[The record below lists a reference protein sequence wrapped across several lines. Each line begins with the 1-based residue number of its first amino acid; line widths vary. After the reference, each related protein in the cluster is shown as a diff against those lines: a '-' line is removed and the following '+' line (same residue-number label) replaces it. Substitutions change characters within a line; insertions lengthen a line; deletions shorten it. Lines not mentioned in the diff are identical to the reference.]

1 MPLKLAKIL
10 SGFIVVIQYCNGI
23 LFRDNIGIDLND
35 ILSEKL
41 MPMSMID
48 IESTAKFPLQFNG
61 NTPGFISRQNISEND
76 QAMAVGDFSSA
87 LSLMNF
93 HR

>member
-1 MPLKLAKIL
+1 MLLKLSKIL
-10 SGFIVVIQYCNGI
+10 CGLVVLIRFSNGI
-23 LFRDNIGIDLND
+23 LFRDNMGIDLND

-48 IESTAKFPLQFNG
+48 IESTAKIPLALNG
-61 NTPGFISRQNISEND
+61 NISGNN
-76 QAMAVGDFSSA
+76 QAMAIGDFSSA
-87 LSLMNF
+87 LNLMNF